1 MTSPAL
7 NALLA
12 GANPSL
18 DDEMARLVLR
28 HGKKAVKAAAAK
40 HTKMKRGRKRLNDW
54 DLLAPYIAAD
64 AQKLLAGDDDPFA
77 DPSEYAIAKD
87 VASTITKTLRDYTAA
102 HRRLSGKLAAER
114 KTRALAHAVLVGE
127 ATAPYLRTLEL
138 CDALEVVLPVEQR
151 SWWSLRA
158 SGHRRDLDAYLYR
171 FKAEPDPAETM
182 EGIRAKL
189 QSQEL
194 ADALS
199 ADSPPVRGVLGGGL
213 LGSRSRRG

>member
-40 HTKMKRGRKRLNDW
+40 HTKMKPGRKRLNDW
-54 DLLAPYIAAD
+54 ELLAPYIADD
-64 AQKLLAGDDDPFA
+64 AEKLLAGHDDPFD
-77 DPSEYAIAKD
+77 DPTEYRIAQK
-87 VASTITKTLRDYTAA
+87 VAGEITKTERDYTAA
-102 HRRLSGKLAAER
+102 HRRLSGKLGAER
-114 KTRALAHAVLVGE
+114 KPRALAHAVLEGE
-127 ATAPYLRTLEL
+127 ATAPYRRTLEL
-138 CDALEVVLPVEQR
+138 CDVLVRLLPIERR
-151 SWWSLRA
+151 SGWSLQLR
-158 SGHRRDLDAYLYR
+158 GYMRDLDAYLYR
-171 FKAEPDPAETM
+171 FKSEPDPAETM

-199 ADSPPVRGVLGGGL
+199 ADSPPVRGLLGGGL
-213 LGSRSRRG
+213 LGSRVR